1 MGQARFRWREN
12 HSLGEGELWL
22 WHLLLQTAFVRLFA
36 HIAIHLCQN
45 GE

>member
-1 MGQARFRWREN
+1 MGQVRFRWREN
-12 HSLGEGELWL
+12 HSLGEGE
-22 WHLLLQTAFVRLFA
+22 LLLQTAFVRLFA